1 MAIKNTTRLLIE
13 VFKSE
18 RELYG
23 ECPCCGEIFRMSDA
37 KIFYGKRPPKDWLER
52 LKAKNEE
59 LNRLMREFEKN
70 KKKIRE
76 DAVKRALTTRIGKVM
91 EQMVPIFPQ
100 FGHDPSDLRALLTPI
115 DFVAFN
121 GMFPNKAVK
130 DITFI
135 EVKTQRS
142 KLSQLQ
148 KSIEKAIDKGRVDF
162 KVYTVPPK
170 LG

>member
-1 MAIKNTTRLLIE
+1 MAIKNTARLLIE

-23 ECPCCGEIFRMSDA
+23 ECPCCGETFRMSDV

-59 LNRLMREFEKN
+59 LDRLIREFEKN

-91 EQMVPIFPQ
+91 EQMVPIFPK

-121 GMFPNKAVK
+121 GMFSNGVVN
-130 DITFI
+130 DITFV

-142 KLSQLQ
+142 GLSSLQ

-162 KVYTVPPK
+162 EVYTVPSK
-170 LG
+170 L